1 MKKLLGLLSKLPDI
15 TAASVLLAGFALF
28 GVIVLSSL
36 NSHTKP
42 IIADNEKQA
51 LLDQLNALVDSS
63 RYSNDLTQ
71 STKQLDGAAFDS
83 PEPVTVYL
91 AKDVQNQAIAAI
103 FTVTTLKGYS
113 GAIKLVV
120 AVNKD
125 QSLAGVRVLSHKETP
140 GLGDKIDAAK
150 HDWILSFS
158 GKSLANPAIEQ
169 WAVKK
174 DGGEFDQFTGA
185 TITPRAVVGSVKS
198 VLQWSENNFDSLF
211 SSDTETKTR

>member
-1 MKKLLGLLSKLPDI
+1 MKKLLDLLSKLPDT
-15 TAASVLLAGFALF
+15 TAASILLAGFALF
-28 GVIVLSSL
+28 GVIVLASL

-42 IIADNEKQA
+42 IIAENEKQA
-51 LLDQLNALVDSS
+51 LLAQLNALVEPN

-71 STKQLDGAAFDS
+71 STKQLDDPAFES
-83 PEPVTVYL
+83 PESVTVYL
-91 AKDVQNQAIAAI
+91 AKDDQNQAVAAI
-103 FTVTTLKGYS
+103 FTITTLKGYS

-125 QSLAGVRVLSHKETP
+125 RSLAGVRVLSHKETP
-140 GLGDKIDAAK
+140 GLGDKIDLAK
-150 HDWILSFS
+150 HNWILSFD
-158 GKSLANPAIEQ
+158 GKSLDNPSIEK

-198 VLQWSENNFDSLF
+198 VLQWSKNNFDSLF
-211 SSDTETKTR
+211 SNDTEALAR